1 MPDRALGRI
10 LIADDEETFLLATA
24 DLLRR
29 EGYECVCAPDA
40 FEASKVLKAEP
51 FDLLIADIKM
61 PGNPDLELIRQLPE
75 LYEGLQVILVTGY
88 PSVRSAI
95 EAIQLPVAAYL
106 LKPVDFEELLAQA
119 KLAVERYQSFR
130 AVKSTRERLQSW
142 KSELDLVE
150 QTLGAS
156 STPAQKPVDAFVQL
170 TMRNIVASLTDLQ
183 HMTQALATQQA
194 AREACQLMNCP
205 RGLALAQA
213 LKEAVDTLER
223 TKRAFKSK
231 ELGDLR
237 KTLEEVLKAY
247 A

>member
-1 MPDRALGRI
+1 MEFRLDPGQVELQQTVDRFC
-10 LIADDEETFLLATA
+10 ADRFPLEGLVG
-24 DLLRR
+24 R
-29 EGYECVCAPDA
+29 EGA
-40 FEASKVLKAEP
+40 
-51 FDLLIADIKM
+51 
-61 PGNPDLELIRQLPE
+61 
-75 LYEGLQVILVTGY
+75 
-88 PSVRSAI
+88 
-95 EAIQLPVAAYL
+95 
-106 LKPVDFEELLAQA
+106 PVDLTVWSEQYYRAPFSITLKIAFGARRVRCEACRHNFA
-119 KLAVERYQSFR
+119 SFR